1 MFLVRRI
8 FKVKRGTARKAAE
21 VITQIGTMYEEAG
34 LRTRSRVYISG
45 ITVPGPVDTVYMDW
59 VEEALKSAYRDGN
72 PKPGRE
78 DELFSQLA
86 NYVDE
91 PSTVEFY
98 EVYSS

>member
-21 VITQIGTMYEEAG
+21 VITEIGNMYEEAG
-34 LRTRSRVYISG
+34 LRTRSRVYTSG

-59 VEEALKSAYRDGN
+59 VEEALKSPYRDDN
-72 PKPGRE
+72 PKPERE

-98 EVYSS
+98 EMYSS